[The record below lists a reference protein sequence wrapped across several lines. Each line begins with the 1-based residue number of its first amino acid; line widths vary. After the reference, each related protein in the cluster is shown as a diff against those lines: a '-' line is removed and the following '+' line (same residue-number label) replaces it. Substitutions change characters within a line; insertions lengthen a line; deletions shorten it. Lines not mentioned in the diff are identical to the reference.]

1 MSTRM
6 LNDILKALTE
16 NGFRASVFANTDG
29 LILASAKS
37 ADTND
42 KVIAAMI
49 ALLSE
54 SAERAKEELNLS
66 GEMTEMKIKYSDAAI
81 LCRQI
86 IISEKNFLLAAIA
99 PPQDNLEVEKYQD
112 QLMQWAVDNGIAPL
126 TKLTSL

>member
-1 MSTRM
+1 M

-16 NGFRASVFANTDG
+16 NGFKASVFANTDG

-37 ADTND
+37 ANVND

-54 SAERAKEELNLS
+54 SAERAKEELNLAS
-66 GEMTEMKIKYSDAAI
+66 EMVEMKIKYSDAAI
-81 LCRQI
+81 LCRQLVI
-86 IISEKNFLLAAIA
+86 NGKNFLLAAIA
-99 PPQDNLEVEKYQD
+99 PPQENTEVEKYQD
-112 QLMQWAVDNGIAPL
+112 QLMQWAVDNGSAPL

>member
-1 MSTRM
+1 M

-16 NGFRASVFANTDG
+16 NGFKASVFANTDG

-37 ADTND
+37 GDVND

-54 SAERAKEELNLS
+54 SAERAKEELNLAS
-66 GEMTEMKIKYSDAAI
+66 EMVEMKIKYSDAAI
-81 LCRQI
+81 LCRQLVI
-86 IISEKNFLLAAIA
+86 NGKNFLLAAIA
-99 PPQDNLEVEKYQD
+99 PPQENNEIEKYQD
-112 QLMQWAVDNGIAPL
+112 QLMQWAVDNGNAPL